1 MLQDKGIFEIAERGE
16 IEVKG
21 KGLMRTY
28 FLLKNLQKS
37 DEQIMGLVD
46 GETCVYQEDLED
58 VMDVQNGEKTLSMSI
73 YIYIYI
79 YIYKYILLSNSFVWP
94 FMLTKDPF
102 IW

>member
-1 MLQDKGIFEIAERGE
+1 MAERGE

-46 GETCVYQEDLED
+46 GEMCVYHEDLEEE
-58 VMDVQNGEKTLSMSI
+58 MDDLKGEETPCQNTSKYHFTLVTA
-73 YIYIYI
+73 
-79 YIYKYILLSNSFVWP
+79 SFDY
-94 FMLTKDPF
+94 L
-102 IW
+102 

>member
-1 MLQDKGIFEIAERGE
+1 MLKDKGIFEIAERGE

-46 GETCVYQEDLED
+46 GETCVYQEDPED
-58 VMDVQNGEKTLSMSI
+58 VMYVQNGEKTLSA
-73 YIYIYI
+73 
-79 YIYKYILLSNSFVWP
+79 
-94 FMLTKDPF
+94 
-102 IW
+102 

>member
-1 MLQDKGIFEIAERGE
+1 VLKDKGIFEIAERGE

-46 GETCVYQEDLED
+46 GETCMYKEDTEVVTD
-58 VMDVQNGEKTLSMSI
+58 DSKGEEIVKTNI
-73 YIYIYI
+73 TY
-79 YIYKYILLSNSFVWP
+79 V
-94 FMLTKDPF
+94 F
-102 IW
+102 IGVI